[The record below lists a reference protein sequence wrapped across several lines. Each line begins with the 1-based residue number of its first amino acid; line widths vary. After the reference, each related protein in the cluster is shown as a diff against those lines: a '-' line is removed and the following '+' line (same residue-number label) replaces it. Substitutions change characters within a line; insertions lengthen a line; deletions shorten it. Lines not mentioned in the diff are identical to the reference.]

1 MKTII
6 YGNGAMAKV
15 LYSYASSVM
24 DIVGF
29 TVDSVCIHPDEK
41 LFCGLPLKPFD
52 QVEESFPPENFNM
65 IIAVGFLDMNNLR
78 ERKYLEAIDKGYTF
92 TSYIHN
98 SVIRHFDVEIGAA
111 CIILDHVS
119 IHPGTKIGRN
129 TFISSN
135 VNIGHDCVIGPNNW
149 INAGVSLA
157 GGVKLDAGC
166 FLGVNSSIGQNIKV
180 GKENFIAANTFIARD
195 TGPEEVYLS
204 EPGQKM
210 ERMKSRT
217 FLKFS
222 QMST

>member
-1 MKTII
+1 MKTVI

-15 LYSYASSVM
+15 LYSYATSAM

-29 TVDSVCIHPDEK
+29 TVDSACIKPGDE

-52 QVEESFPPENFNM
+52 QVEEYFPPKDCNM
-65 IIAVGFLDMNNLR
+65 IIAVGFLDMNGLR
-78 ERKYLEAIDKGYTF
+78 ERKYEEATEKGYKF

-98 SVIRHFDVEIGAA
+98 SVINHLDVEIGPN
-111 CIILDHVS
+111 CIILDNVS
-119 IHPGTKIGRN
+119 IHPGTKIEKS

-135 VNIGHDCVIGPNNW
+135 VNIGHDCIIKPNNW

-157 GGVKLDAGC
+157 GGVELGQGC
-166 FLGVNSSIGQNIKV
+166 FMGVNSSVGQDVKV
-180 GKENFIAANTFIARD
+180 GKENFIAANTFIARN

-210 ERMKSRT
+210 ERMKSRN
-217 FLKFS
+217 FLKFTR
-222 QMST
+222 MSS